1 MRERLII
8 QGVVFYLRDRLIEL
22 PRELDAEDEVLAAS
36 RADRVMRDLK
46 VLPSLQANA
55 SIQHL
60 SKRHH
65 HGQDGERGSA
75 HRLVLPERH
84 IAVEVFALG
93 QRPIAGQAVLRD
105 RVETLAPCQVP
116 AGLERRDGASIP
128 GVAE

>member
-46 VLPSLQANA
+46 VLPSLQADA

-60 SKRHH
+60 K
-65 HGQDGERGSA
+65 
-75 HRLVLPERH
+75 LNTM
-84 IAVEVFALG
+84 
-93 QRPIAGQAVLRD
+93 D
-105 RVETLAPCQVP
+105 RTVRE
-116 AGLERRDGASIP
+116 AGLTA
-128 GVAE
+128 

>member
-55 SIQHL
+55 SIQH
-60 SKRHH
+60 
-65 HGQDGERGSA
+65 GQ
-75 HRLVLPERH
+75 HFNT
-84 IAVEVFALG
+84 I
-93 QRPIAGQAVLRD
+93 IMD
-105 RVETLAPCQVP
+105 RTAREAAPT
-116 AGLERRDGASIP
+116 A
-128 GVAE
+128 

>member
-46 VLPSLQANA
+46 VLPSLQSNA

-60 SKRHH
+60 N
-65 HGQDGERGSA
+65 
-75 HRLVLPERH
+75 
-84 IAVEVFALG
+84 
-93 QRPIAGQAVLRD
+93 
-105 RVETLAPCQVP
+105 
-116 AGLERRDGASIP
+116 
-128 GVAE
+128 